1 MSKTNALILSKHILE
16 VPYAEEIED
25 PVLRNTLLEAWEWKR
40 LEIFV
45 IAISNTSQIEN
56 LYEHRR
62 IHEKNLS
69 QNYAQLAANKT
80 WLALKENASDKI
92 LVALQRYKIA
102 VQHYGKGTGKN
113 APRYRKDAQVALKEA
128 TAAIPCW
135 VMSHLQ
141 VSESMPAELGLFDL
155 VIVDEASQSSID
167 VLPVL
172 MRAKNY

>member
-1 MSKTNALILSKHILE
+1 QTNALILSKDILE
-16 VPYAEEIED
+16 IPYAEEIED

-45 IAISNTSQIEN
+45 MDISNTSRIEN
-56 LYEHRR
+56 LYERRR

-102 VQHYGKGTGKN
+102 
-113 APRYRKDAQVALKEA
+113 
-128 TAAIPCW
+128 
-135 VMSHLQ
+135 
-141 VSESMPAELGLFDL
+141 
-155 VIVDEASQSSID
+155 
-167 VLPVL
+167 
-172 MRAKNY
+172 